1 MCALALSACMTV
13 GEDFVSPQT
22 GPTSA
27 GYAMAGDA
35 APPGVVLGSAAAGPW
50 WMSFGSAELDG
61 VIRQALA
68 NSPSLGDDL
77 QDGGAAMTAYAR
89 LQYQALPDTE
99 RAAIE
104 AALLRYCELDTLAMV
119 MAVQAWQAEVTETTT
134 KA

>member
-50 WMSFGSAELDG
+50 WMSFGSAELDA

-68 NSPSLGDDL
+68 NSPSLEEAQAVL
-77 QDGGAAMTAYAR
+77 ERHQASEAAAR
-89 LQYQALPDTE
+89 ARTLPQVGINARTE
-99 RAAIE
+99 R
-104 AALLRYCELDTLAMV
+104 
-119 MAVQAWQAEVTETTT
+119 
-134 KA
+134 